1 MALVTGS
8 PLGVITSQE
17 ELYIEGAPYI
27 YFQNAVANPRYNPDV
42 DGYYWGMTG
51 SASNPV
57 YNIGCVQD
65 VSLTEDV
72 TLNSVRCDTVGDK
85 DAIQKRNHLEVN
97 LTILSQY
104 PLAVLAQMMNLSTPL
119 LVGKL
124 EKVGIGAIS
133 NTKNWMVYMPKVYDE
148 DAGDYILIHLHK
160 AKFVDAWTIDMRQGE
175 SWQLTGIK
183 LWAFADDTKPAAQK
197 FGVFVRADPS
207 AL

>member
-1 MALVTGS
+1 V
-8 PLGVITSQE
+8 SQE

-27 YFQNAVANPRYNPDV
+27 YFQSANANPRYNPDA

-51 SASNPV
+51 TAANPV
-57 YNIGCVQD
+57 YNIGCIQD

-97 LTILSQY
+97 LTILSQC
-104 PLAVLAQMMNLSTPL
+104 PLAVLAQIMNLSTPL
-119 LVGKL
+119 LVGKV
-124 EKVGIGAIS
+124 EKVGIGAINNAKS
-133 NTKNWMVYMPKVYDE
+133 WMVYMPKVYDE
-148 DAGDYILIHLHK
+148 DTGDYILIHLHR

-175 SWQLTGIK
+175 PWQLTGK
-183 LWAFADDTKPAAQK
+183 LWAFADDNKPAAAK
-197 FGVFVRADPS
+197 FGTIIRADVS